1 MKKRILIALS
11 VIAIVMTM
19 FGVTACGGKSEAFL
33 TPATSASVKIDE
45 ENKTMTVEAGV
56 TSSIPQAAVTDK
68 DGNILSDYVVTRL
81 VTKPDGTKSPAT
93 VTLSHGDELT
103 VKYTAVKGEEKL
115 EKTYSLKCYD
125 TILPTLTFLNLS
137 RTYAEGTTITIGFT
151 DVSADLD
158 RENSTVTLRNV
169 TANTTENISLDAGCE
184 FIATAGEYT
193 LTAALKD
200 LSGNENTIEKS
211 FKVVAPFTDE
221 NVDDHCIWDFNEEG
235 YLANVAFAA
244 DGDTADAAIVD
255 DTDGENPIK
264 ALKISAKAG
273 KTYNITFTKGATLRI
288 YEQEAISF
296 RVKSDKI
303 VDIFEVYNADD
314 GTMYDLSWK
323 TGGYDGYITA
333 YAPIS
338 TLFNE
343 GYELSALKVKLS
355 TEVDTDIYIDYIGYT
370 DPAPIFTDDDLPE
383 NMLAAFDEAGY
394 LERISA
400 ASGKDHTTFNASWSY
415 EAAADCPAGSTD
427 GAIKFVSSTDPATT
441 SDKQARDGFTY
452 RFNKRLKA
460 SDFKNLAFRVY
471 CEGEFSTLSLSFSD
485 RKKGD
490 TVYRWVGGALGVKNE
505 WITVRVP
512 SDKLAETLKG
522 CENIVSVCVRFHRPA
537 TSPTGAVLY
546 LDGISNIEAGYADY
560 NYDFGSLNDP
570 DFYAAEAIDGGTVI
584 GMVADGAAKDGYALK
599 AVTAFGTKS
608 GVKINFNDL
617 DVSEYSEVR
626 VRLRSANPS
635 NPSQAAVGIY
645 LNGSASTSKYG
656 AFGTYTTIDIKQYL
670 GSDKLSSIEFA
681 RRTVKGIEIY
691 IDSITFV
698 RPTDY
703 SQVNYDFS
711 SEDDYD
717 LVTANEYNG
726 GEVEGIVA
734 DAAATDGYALKATT
748 VPGGA
753 NGVSI
758 RFDHIDLSLYERV
771 IVRLRTEGGA
781 ISIGANGKGYI
792 GGFGEYATYDKGSV
806 NIMNYAAKLTE
817 LGITH
822 LDSIEIYR
830 NVANI
835 AIYIDSITFV
845 EPTDYSRVNYDF
857 SSADDYDLRAVSGYN
872 GASVA
877 GIVADSA
884 AKDGY
889 ALKGSTANT
898 DNSGIKILFN
908 NIKVDDY
915 AAIYLRLRATNSVSI
930 TVNGVGSKFDA
941 YNTYKDYDISAVAKS
956 NSIEYL
962 TSIEIFRT
970 KLPLD
975 IYVDC
980 VIFEEKPDFAKIN
993 YDFSSVDDYDMK
1005 IVSSYNGGTVSGIV
1019 ADETATGNFAL
1030 KATTVSGGANGVRI
1044 AFDDLTVADYIGIYV
1059 TLRTETAN
1067 TGDQAKQVSLYIN
1080 DEFGTNVYYN
1090 YINGYKR
1097 VNILSLMQVKGIT
1110 ATTLS
1115 AFTVA
1120 RNVSNIDVYIDK
1132 IEFVKKTDA
1141 SKYDYKFDS
1150 ANDSDL
1156 EIVSSFEGRADYA
1169 LVEDSTAT
1177 GGYAISGQ
1185 VKDNKGFQISFNN
1198 LNVSDYAKITLRYR
1212 STDGVQFYANGG
1224 TAIEYAGKSTA
1235 YAELDLLYALK
1246 KSSITTLSSIET
1258 GRAGATPTV
1267 WIDSITFVKWSE
1279 FEANADFDYDFSSA
1293 DDIDM
1298 TVVSSY
1304 KSGPVLGIVEDE
1316 KITDKT
1322 DNFALKAKTVLN
1334 GGVKIA
1340 FHDLKIDDYSS
1351 IKVRI
1356 RTYRSTNPQVTI
1368 SMNGGKSLKWS
1379 GYADY
1384 ADVDIIELFNTKKA
1398 TDATTYNDTALW
1410 SIEIWR
1416 DSVAD
1421 IEIYVDSITF
1431 VKKTA

>member
-19 FGVTACGGKSEAFL
+19 FGVTACGDKSEAFL
-33 TPATSASVKIDE
+33 TPAASASVKIDE
-45 ENKTMTVEAGV
+45 ESKTMTVEAGV

-81 VTKPDGTKSPAT
+81 VTKPDGNKSPAT
-93 VTLSHGDELT
+93 VTLNHGDELT
-103 VKYTAVKGEEKL
+103 VKYTAVKGKETL

-169 TANTTENISLDAGCE
+169 TADTTENISLDAGYE

-235 YLANVAFAA
+235 YLANAAFAA
-244 DGDTADAAIVD
+244 DGDTADTAIVD

-273 KTYNITFTKGATLRI
+273 KTYNVTFTKGATLRI

-296 RVKSDKI
+296 RVKSDKVI
-303 VDIFEVYNADD
+303 DIFEVYNADD

-635 NPSQAAVGIY
+635 NASQAAVGIY
-645 LNGSASTSKYG
+645 LNGSASASKYG

-670 GSDKLSSIEFA
+670 GSSKLSSIEFA

-717 LVTANEYNG
+717 LVTASEYNG

-771 IVRLRTEGGA
+771 IVRLRTEGNA

-792 GGFGEYATYDKGSV
+792 GGCGNYATYDKGSI
-806 NIMNYAAKLTE
+806 NILDYAAELTE

-830 NVANI
+830 NVPNI
-835 AIYIDSITFV
+835 
-845 EPTDYSRVNYDF
+845 
-857 SSADDYDLRAVSGYN
+857 
-872 GASVA
+872 
-877 GIVADSA
+877 
-884 AKDGY
+884 
-889 ALKGSTANT
+889 
-898 DNSGIKILFN
+898 
-908 NIKVDDY
+908 
-915 AAIYLRLRATNSVSI
+915 
-930 TVNGVGSKFDA
+930 
-941 YNTYKDYDISAVAKS
+941 
-956 NSIEYL
+956 
-962 TSIEIFRT
+962 
-970 KLPLD
+970 D

-980 VIFEEKPDFAKIN
+980 VIFEEKPDFSKIN
-993 YDFSSVDDYDMK
+993 YDFSSADDYDMK
-1005 IVSSYNGGTVSGIV
+1005 IVSSYNGGTLGGIV
-1019 ADETATGNFAL
+1019 ADANASGGFAL

-1067 TGDQAKQVSLYIN
+1067 TGDQAKQVSLHIN
-1080 DEFGTNVYYN
+1080 DKYETGMYYN
-1090 YINGYKR
+1090 YFAGYKR
-1097 VNILSLMQVKGIT
+1097 VNILSLMKAKGIT
-1110 ATTLS
+1110 DTTLS
-1115 AFTVA
+1115 AFTVV
-1120 RNVSNIDVYIDK
+1120 RNVPNIDVYIDK
-1132 IEFVKKTDA
+1132 IKFVKKTDA
-1141 SKYDYKFDS
+1141 SRYDYKFDS

-1156 EIVSSFEGRADYA
+1156 EIVSSFEGRADYS

-1177 GGYAISGQ
+1177 GGYALSGQ
-1185 VKDNKGFQISFNN
+1185 VKDNKGLQISFND

-1224 TAIEYAGKSTA
+1224 IPIRYVAKVDA
-1235 YAELDLLYALK
+1235 YAEIDLLAALK
-1246 KSSITTLSSIET
+1246 EGSFTTLSSIET
-1258 GRAGATPTV
+1258 GRDRATPTV

-1279 FEANADFDYDFSSA
+1279 IEANAGFNYDFSSA

-1298 TVVSSY
+1298 TVATSY
-1304 KSGPVLGIVEDE
+1304 KNGPILGIVSD
-1316 KITDKT
+1316 TAASDGYA
-1322 DNFALKAKTVLN
+1322 FKAKTVRN

-1340 FHDLKIDDYSS
+1340 FNDLKIDDYSS
-1351 IKVRI
+1351 IKLRI
-1356 RTYRSTNPQVTI
+1356 RTYRDSNPQVTI

-1379 GYADY
+1379 GFAEYT
-1384 ADVDIIELFNTKKA
+1384 DVDIIELFNTKKA
-1398 TDATTYNDTALW
+1398 ADPDTYNDTVLS

-1416 DSVAD
+1416 DTVPD
-1421 IEIYVDSITF
+1421 IEIYVDSVTL

>member
-244 DGDTADAAIVD
+244 DGDTADATIVD

-273 KTYNITFTKGATLRI
+273 KTYNVTFTKGATLRI

-505 WITVRVP
+505 WITVRIP

-599 AVTAFGTKS
+599 AVTAYGTKS

-635 NPSQAAVGIY
+635 NASQAAVGIY

-670 GSDKLSSIEFA
+670 GSSKLSSIEFA

-734 DAAATDGYALKATT
+734 DTAATDGYALKATT

-771 IVRLRTEGGA
+771 IVRLRTEGNA
-781 ISIGANGKGYI
+781 ISIGANGNGYI
-792 GGFGEYATYDKGSV
+792 GGYGNYATYTDI
-806 NIMNYAAKLTE
+806 NILDYAAELTK

-857 SSADDYDLRAVSGYN
+857 SGEDDYDLRAVSGYN

-884 AKDGY
+884 AKDGF

-898 DNSGIKILFN
+898 DNSGIKILFD

-915 AAIYLRLRATNSVSI
+915 AAIYLRLRTTNSVSI
-930 TVNGVGSKFDA
+930 TVNGVGSTFGA
-941 YNTYKDYDISAVAKS
+941 YSTYTNYDISAVAKS

-993 YDFSSVDDYDMK
+993 YDFSSADDYDMK

-1019 ADETATGNFAL
+1019 ADETATDGFAL

-1080 DEFGTNVYYN
+1080 DEFGTNIYYN
-1090 YINGYKR
+1090 YFAGYKR
-1097 VNILSLMQVKGIT
+1097 VNILSLMKAKGIT
-1110 ATTLS
+1110 DTTLS

-1141 SKYDYKFDS
+1141 SRYDYKFDS

-1185 VKDNKGFQISFNN
+1185 VKDNKGLQISFND

-1224 TAIEYAGKSTA
+1224 TAIKYVAKADA
-1235 YAELDLLYALK
+1235 YAEIDLLAALK
-1246 KSSITTLSSIET
+1246 EGSFTTLSSIET
-1258 GRAGATPTV
+1258 GRDRATPTV

-1279 FEANADFDYDFSSA
+1279 INYDFSSA

-1298 TVVSSY
+1298 TVVS
-1304 KSGPVLGIVEDE
+1304 KQGDGKDIGMVADE
-1316 KITDKT
+1316 KATDG
-1322 DNFALKAKTVLN
+1322 FALKAVTGNN

-1340 FHDLKIDDYSS
+1340 FNNLDISEYETITL
-1351 IKVRI
+1351 RI
-1356 RTYRSTNPQVTI
+1356 RTESTAASPQINVNVNVNDT
-1368 SMNGGKSLKWS
+1368 SNNLEWKK
-1379 GYADY
+1379 YDEY
-1384 ADVDIIELFNTKKA
+1384 TEIELVAAMKNKNINTLSSILLYRNVPN
-1398 TDATTYNDTALW
+1398 TT
-1410 SIEIWR
+1410 
-1416 DSVAD
+1416 
-1421 IEIYVDSITF
+1421 IYVDSVTL

>member
-19 FGVTACGGKSEAFL
+19 FGVTACGDKSEAFL
-33 TPATSASVKIDE
+33 TPAASASVKIDE
-45 ENKTMTVEAGV
+45 ESKTMTVEAGV

-81 VTKPDGTKSPAT
+81 VTKPDGNKSPAT
-93 VTLSHGDELT
+93 VTLNHGDELT
-103 VKYTAVKGEEKL
+103 VKYTAVKGKETL

-169 TANTTENISLDAGCE
+169 TADTTENISLDAGCE

-235 YLANVAFAA
+235 YLANVVFAA
-244 DGDTADAAIVD
+244 DGDTADTAIVD

-273 KTYNITFTKGATLRI
+273 KTYNVTFTKGATLRI

-355 TEVDTDIYIDYIGYT
+355 TEVDTDIYIDYIGYA

-394 LERISA
+394 IERISA
-400 ASGKDHTTFNASWSY
+400 ASSKDHTTFNASWSY

-490 TVYRWVGGALGVKNE
+490 TGYRWVGGALGVKNE

-670 GSDKLSSIEFA
+670 GSSKLSSIEFA

-703 SQVNYDFS
+703 SLVNYDFS

-734 DAAATDGYALKATT
+734 DAAATDGFALKANTT
-748 VPGGA
+748 DGRDGKGK
-753 NGVSI
+753 GVSI

-771 IVRLRTEGGA
+771 IVRLRTEGNA

-792 GGFGEYATYDKGSV
+792 GGYGNYATYDKGSI
-806 NIMNYAAKLTE
+806 NILDYAAELTK

-835 AIYIDSITFV
+835 
-845 EPTDYSRVNYDF
+845 N
-857 SSADDYDLRAVSGYN
+857 
-872 GASVA
+872 
-877 GIVADSA
+877 
-884 AKDGY
+884 
-889 ALKGSTANT
+889 
-898 DNSGIKILFN
+898 
-908 NIKVDDY
+908 
-915 AAIYLRLRATNSVSI
+915 
-930 TVNGVGSKFDA
+930 
-941 YNTYKDYDISAVAKS
+941 
-956 NSIEYL
+956 
-962 TSIEIFRT
+962 
-970 KLPLD
+970 

-980 VIFEEKPDFAKIN
+980 VIFEEKPDFSKIN
-993 YDFSSVDDYDMK
+993 YDFSSADDYDMK

-1019 ADETATGNFAL
+1019 ADENASGGFAL

-1044 AFDDLTVADYIGIYV
+1044 AFNDLTVADYIGIYV

-1067 TGDQAKQVSLYIN
+1067 TGDQEKQVSLYVN
-1080 DEFGTNVYYN
+1080 DEIDPYIYYN
-1090 YINGYKR
+1090 YFAGYKR
-1097 VNILSLMQVKGIT
+1097 VNILSLMKAKGIT
-1110 ATTLS
+1110 DTTLS

-1120 RNVSNIDVYIDK
+1120 RNVPNIDVYIDK

-1141 SKYDYKFDS
+1141 SRYDYKFDS

-1156 EIVSSFEGRADYA
+1156 EIVSSFEGRADYS

-1177 GGYAISGQ
+1177 GGYALSGQ
-1185 VKDNKGFQISFNN
+1185 VKDNKGLQISFND

-1224 TAIEYAGKSTA
+1224 TAIKYVAKVDEYTD
-1235 YAELDLLYALK
+1235 LDLLAALK
-1246 KSSITTLSSIET
+1246 EGSFTTLSSIET
-1258 GRAGATPTV
+1258 GRDRATPTV

-1279 FEANADFDYDFSSA
+1279 INYDFSSA
-1293 DDIDM
+1293 DDKDM
-1298 TVVSSY
+1298 AVVS
-1304 KSGPVLGIVEDE
+1304 KQGDGKDIGMVADE
-1316 KITDKT
+1316 TATDG
-1322 DNFALKAKTVLN
+1322 FALKAVTGNN

-1340 FHDLKIDDYSS
+1340 FNNLDISEYETITL
-1351 IKVRI
+1351 RI
-1356 RTYRSTNPQVTI
+1356 RTESTAASPQINVNVNDT
-1368 SMNGGKSLKWS
+1368 SNNLEWKK
-1379 GYADY
+1379 YDEY
-1384 ADVDIIELFNTKKA
+1384 TEIELVAAMKNKNINTLSSILLYRNVPN
-1398 TDATTYNDTALW
+1398 TT
-1410 SIEIWR
+1410 
-1416 DSVAD
+1416 
-1421 IEIYVDSITF
+1421 IYVDSVTL

>member
-33 TPATSASVKIDE
+33 TPAASASVKIDE
-45 ENKTMTVEAGV
+45 ESKTMTVEAGV

-81 VTKPDGTKSPAT
+81 VTKPDGNKSPAT
-93 VTLSHGDELT
+93 VTLNHGDELT

-169 TANTTENISLDAGCE
+169 TADTTKNISLDAGYE

-244 DGDTADAAIVD
+244 DGDTADATIVD

-273 KTYNITFTKGATLRI
+273 KTYNVTFTKGATLRI

-333 YAPIS
+333 YAPIA

-427 GAIKFVSSTDPATT
+427 GAIKLVSSTDPATT

-471 CEGEFSTLSLSFSD
+471 CEGEFSTLTLSFSD

-490 TVYRWVGGALGVKNE
+490 TVYLWVAGALGVKNE
-505 WITVRVP
+505 WITVRIP
-512 SDKLAETLKG
+512 SDKLAEKLKG

-537 TSPTGAVLY
+537 TSPVGGVLY

-570 DFYAAEAIDGGTVI
+570 DFYAAEAIDSGTVI

-599 AVTAFGTKS
+599 AVTAYGTKS

-635 NPSQAAVGIY
+635 NASQAAVGIY

-670 GSDKLSSIEFA
+670 GSSKLSSIEFA

-717 LVTANEYNG
+717 LVTASEYNG

-734 DAAATDGYALKATT
+734 DTAAKNGFALKANTT
-748 VPGGA
+748 DGRDGTGK
-753 NGVSI
+753 GVSI

-792 GGFGEYATYDKGSV
+792 GGFGEYATYDKGSI
-806 NIMNYAAKLTE
+806 NILNYATKLTE

-857 SSADDYDLRAVSGYN
+857 SGEDDYDLRTVSNYN

-877 GIVADSA
+877 GIVSDSA
-884 AKDGY
+884 ASDGY
-889 ALKGSTANT
+889 ALKGSTANA

-930 TVNGVGSKFDA
+930 TVNGAGSKFDA
-941 YNTYKDYDISAVAKS
+941 YSTYTNYDISAVAKS

-962 TSIEIFRT
+962 TSIEIFRSR
-970 KLPLD
+970 LPLD

-980 VIFEEKPDFAKIN
+980 VIFEEKPDFSKIN
-993 YDFSSVDDYDMK
+993 YDFSSADDYDMK

-1019 ADETATGNFAL
+1019 ADENASGGFAL

-1044 AFDDLTVADYIGIYV
+1044 AFNDLTVADYIGIYV

-1080 DEFGTNVYYN
+1080 DEFGTNIYYN
-1090 YINGYKR
+1090 YFAGYKR
-1097 VNILSLMQVKGIT
+1097 VNILSLMKAKGIT
-1110 ATTLS
+1110 DTTLS

-1132 IEFVKKTDA
+1132 IEFVKKTDV
-1141 SKYDYKFDS
+1141 SRYDYKFDS

-1156 EIVSSFEGRADYA
+1156 EIVSSFEGRADYS

-1185 VKDNKGFQISFNN
+1185 VKDNKGLQISFND

-1224 TAIEYAGKSTA
+1224 TKIKYVGKADA
-1235 YAELDLLYALK
+1235 YTEFDLLAALK
-1246 KSSITTLSSIET
+1246 EGSITTLSSIET
-1258 GRAGATPTV
+1258 GRDRATPTV
-1267 WIDSITFVKWSE
+1267 WIDSITLVKWSE
-1279 FEANADFDYDFSSA
+1279 INYDFSSA

-1298 TVVSSY
+1298 TVVS
-1304 KSGPVLGIVEDE
+1304 KQGDGKDIGMVADE
-1316 KITDKT
+1316 KATDG
-1322 DNFALKAKTVLN
+1322 FALKAVTGNN

-1340 FHDLKIDDYSS
+1340 FNDLDISEYET
-1351 IKVRI
+1351 ITLRI
-1356 RTYRSTNPQVTI
+1356 RTESTAASPQINVNVNDT
-1368 SMNGGKSLKWS
+1368 SNNLEWKK
-1379 GYADY
+1379 YDEY
-1384 ADVDIIELFNTKKA
+1384 TEIELVAAMKNKNINTLSSILLYRNVPN
-1398 TDATTYNDTALW
+1398 TT
-1410 SIEIWR
+1410 
-1416 DSVAD
+1416 
-1421 IEIYVDSITF
+1421 IYVDSVTL

>member
-33 TPATSASVKIDE
+33 TPAASASVKIDE

-56 TSSIPQAAVTDK
+56 ASSIPQAAVTDK

-93 VTLSHGDELT
+93 VTLSHGDELI

-244 DGDTADAAIVD
+244 DGDTADTAIVD

-264 ALKISAKAG
+264 ALKISAKSG

-296 RVKSDKI
+296 RVKSDKVI
-303 VDIFEVYNADD
+303 DIFEVYNADD

-355 TEVDTDIYIDYIGYT
+355 TEVDTDIYIDYIGYI
-370 DPAPIFTDDDLPE
+370 DPAPIFNDDDLPE

-460 SDFKNLAFRVY
+460 SDFKNFAFRVY

-490 TVYRWVGGALGVKNE
+490 TVYLWVAGALGVKNE

-537 TSPTGAVLY
+537 TSPVGAVLY

-635 NPSQAAVGIY
+635 NASQAAVGIY
-645 LNGSASTSKYG
+645 LNGSASTSKHG

-681 RRTVKGIEIY
+681 RKTVKGVEIY

-703 SQVNYDFS
+703 SLVNYDFS
-711 SEDDYD
+711 GEDDYD

-734 DAAATDGYALKATT
+734 DAAATDGYALKANTT
-748 VPGGA
+748 DGRDGTGK
-753 NGVSI
+753 GVSI

-771 IVRLRTEGGA
+771 IVRLRTEGNA

-792 GGFGEYATYDKGSV
+792 GGYGNYATYTDI
-806 NIMNYAAKLTE
+806 NILDYAAELTKL
-817 LGITH
+817 GVTH

-830 NVANI
+830 NVPNI
-835 AIYIDSITFV
+835 
-845 EPTDYSRVNYDF
+845 N
-857 SSADDYDLRAVSGYN
+857 
-872 GASVA
+872 
-877 GIVADSA
+877 
-884 AKDGY
+884 
-889 ALKGSTANT
+889 
-898 DNSGIKILFN
+898 
-908 NIKVDDY
+908 
-915 AAIYLRLRATNSVSI
+915 
-930 TVNGVGSKFDA
+930 
-941 YNTYKDYDISAVAKS
+941 
-956 NSIEYL
+956 
-962 TSIEIFRT
+962 
-970 KLPLD
+970 

-980 VIFEEKPDFAKIN
+980 VIFEEKPDFSKIN
-993 YDFSSVDDYDMK
+993 YDFSSADDYDMK

-1019 ADETATGNFAL
+1019 ADENASGGFAL

-1044 AFDDLTVADYIGIYV
+1044 AFNDLTVADYIGIYV

-1067 TGDQAKQVSLYIN
+1067 TDGQAKQVSLYIN
-1080 DEFGTNVYYN
+1080 DELGTGIYYN
-1090 YINGYKR
+1090 YFAGYKR

-1110 ATTLS
+1110 ATKLS

-1132 IEFVKKTDA
+1132 IGFVKKTDA
-1141 SKYDYKFDS
+1141 SRYDYKFDS

-1156 EIVSSFEGRADYA
+1156 EIVSSFEGRADYS

-1185 VKDNKGFQISFNN
+1185 VKDNKGLQISFND

-1224 TAIEYAGKSTA
+1224 TKRIKYVAKADA
-1235 YAELDLLYALK
+1235 YTDLDLLAALK
-1246 KSSITTLSSIET
+1246 EGSITTLSSIET
-1258 GRAGATPTV
+1258 GRDGATPTV

-1279 FEANADFDYDFSSA
+1279 IEANAGFNYDFSSA

-1304 KSGPVLGIVEDE
+1304 NGGTVSGIVADE

-1340 FHDLKIDDYSS
+1340 FKDLKIDDYSS
-1351 IKVRI
+1351 IKLRI
-1356 RTYRSTNPQVTI
+1356 RTYRDTNPQVTI
-1368 SMNGGKSLKWS
+1368 SINGGKSLKWG
-1379 GYADY
+1379 GYATY
-1384 ADVDIIELFNTKKA
+1384 TDVDIIELFNTKKA
-1398 TDATTYNDTALW
+1398 TDATTYNDTVLW
-1410 SIEIWR
+1410 SVEIWR
-1416 DSVAD
+1416 DKVAD

>member
-33 TPATSASVKIDE
+33 TPAASASVKIDE
-45 ENKTMTVEAGV
+45 ESKTMTVEAGV

-81 VTKPDGTKSPAT
+81 VTKPDGNKSPAT
-93 VTLSHGDELT
+93 VTLNHGDELT

-169 TANTTENISLDAGCE
+169 TADTTKNISLDAGYE

-244 DGDTADAAIVD
+244 DGDTADATIVD

-273 KTYNITFTKGATLRI
+273 KTYNVTFTKGATLRI

-333 YAPIS
+333 YAPIA

-471 CEGEFSTLSLSFSD
+471 CEGEFSTLTLSFSD

-490 TVYRWVGGALGVKNE
+490 TVYLWVAGALGVKNE
-505 WITVRVP
+505 WITVRIP
-512 SDKLAETLKG
+512 SDKLAEKLKG

-537 TSPTGAVLY
+537 TSPVGGVLY

-570 DFYAAEAIDGGTVI
+570 DFYAAEAIDSGTVI

-599 AVTAFGTKS
+599 AVTAYGTKS

-635 NPSQAAVGIY
+635 NASQAAVGIY

-670 GSDKLSSIEFA
+670 GSSKLSSIEFA

-717 LVTANEYNG
+717 LVTASEYNG

-734 DAAATDGYALKATT
+734 DTAAKNGFALKANTT
-748 VPGGA
+748 DGRDGTGK
-753 NGVSI
+753 GVSI

-792 GGFGEYATYDKGSV
+792 GGFGEYATYDKGSI
-806 NIMNYAAKLTE
+806 NILNYATKLTE

-857 SSADDYDLRAVSGYN
+857 SGEDDYDLRTVSNYN

-877 GIVADSA
+877 GIVSDSA
-884 AKDGY
+884 ASDGY
-889 ALKGSTANT
+889 ALKGSTANA

-930 TVNGVGSKFDA
+930 TVNGAGSKFDA
-941 YNTYKDYDISAVAKS
+941 YSTYTNYDISAVAKS

-962 TSIEIFRT
+962 TSIEIFRSR
-970 KLPLD
+970 LPLD

-980 VIFEEKPDFAKIN
+980 VIFEEKPDFSKIN
-993 YDFSSVDDYDMK
+993 YDFSSADDYDMK

-1019 ADETATGNFAL
+1019 ADENASGGFAL

-1044 AFDDLTVADYIGIYV
+1044 AFNDLTVADYIGIYV

-1080 DEFGTNVYYN
+1080 DEFGTNIYYN
-1090 YINGYKR
+1090 YFAGYKR
-1097 VNILSLMQVKGIT
+1097 VNILSLMKAKGIT
-1110 ATTLS
+1110 DTTLS

-1132 IEFVKKTDA
+1132 IEFVKKTDV
-1141 SKYDYKFDS
+1141 SRYDYKFDS

-1156 EIVSSFEGRADYA
+1156 EIVSSFEGRADYS

-1185 VKDNKGFQISFNN
+1185 VKDNKGLQISFND

-1224 TAIEYAGKSTA
+1224 TKIKYVGKADA
-1235 YAELDLLYALK
+1235 YTEFDLLAALK
-1246 KSSITTLSSIET
+1246 EGSITTLSSIET
-1258 GRAGATPTV
+1258 GRDRATPTV
-1267 WIDSITFVKWSE
+1267 WIDSITLVKWSE
-1279 FEANADFDYDFSSA
+1279 INYDFSSA

-1298 TVVSSY
+1298 TVVS
-1304 KSGPVLGIVEDE
+1304 KQGDGKDIGMVADE
-1316 KITDKT
+1316 KATDG
-1322 DNFALKAKTVLN
+1322 FALKAVTGNN

-1340 FHDLKIDDYSS
+1340 FNDLDISEYET
-1351 IKVRI
+1351 ITLRI
-1356 RTYRSTNPQVTI
+1356 RTESTAASPQINVNVNDT
-1368 SMNGGKSLKWS
+1368 SNNLEWKK
-1379 GYADY
+1379 YDEY
-1384 ADVDIIELFNTKKA
+1384 TEIELVAAMKNKNINTLSSILLYRNVPN
-1398 TDATTYNDTALW
+1398 TT
-1410 SIEIWR
+1410 
-1416 DSVAD
+1416 
-1421 IEIYVDSITF
+1421 IYVDSVTL

>member
-81 VTKPDGTKSPAT
+81 VTKPDGNKSPAT
-93 VTLSHGDELT
+93 VTLNHGDELT
-103 VKYTAVKGEEKL
+103 VKYTAVKGKETL

-169 TANTTENISLDAGCE
+169 TADTTENISLDAGCE

-211 FKVVAPFTDE
+211 FKVVAPFIDE

-244 DGDTADAAIVD
+244 DGDTADTTIVD

-273 KTYNITFTKGATLRI
+273 KTYNVTFTKGATLRI

-460 SDFKNLAFRVY
+460 SDFKNFAFRVY

-490 TVYRWVGGALGVKNE
+490 TVYLWVAGALGVKNE

-599 AVTAFGTKS
+599 AVTALGTKS

-635 NPSQAAVGIY
+635 NASQTAVGIY

-656 AFGTYTTIDIKQYL
+656 SFGTYTTIDIKQYL
-670 GSDKLSSIEFA
+670 GSGKLSSIEFA
-681 RRTVKGIEIY
+681 RQTVKGVEIY

-711 SEDDYD
+711 GEDDYD

-734 DAAATDGYALKATT
+734 DTAAKNGFALKANTT
-748 VPGGA
+748 DGRDGTGK
-753 NGVSI
+753 GVSI

-781 ISIGANGKGYI
+781 VNIGANGKGYI
-792 GGFGEYATYDKGSV
+792 GGYGNYATYDKGSV
-806 NIMNYAAKLTE
+806 NILDYATKLTE

-822 LDSIEIYR
+822 LDSIEIFR
-830 NVANI
+830 NVPNI
-835 AIYIDSITFV
+835 
-845 EPTDYSRVNYDF
+845 
-857 SSADDYDLRAVSGYN
+857 
-872 GASVA
+872 
-877 GIVADSA
+877 
-884 AKDGY
+884 
-889 ALKGSTANT
+889 
-898 DNSGIKILFN
+898 
-908 NIKVDDY
+908 
-915 AAIYLRLRATNSVSI
+915 
-930 TVNGVGSKFDA
+930 
-941 YNTYKDYDISAVAKS
+941 
-956 NSIEYL
+956 
-962 TSIEIFRT
+962 
-970 KLPLD
+970 D

-980 VIFEEKPDFAKIN
+980 VIFEEKPDFSKIN
-993 YDFSSVDDYDMK
+993 YDFSSADDYDMK
-1005 IVSSYNGGTVSGIV
+1005 IVSSYNGGTVGGIV
-1019 ADETATGNFAL
+1019 ADETATDGFAL
-1030 KATTVSGGANGVRI
+1030 KATTADGKDGTGKGIKI
-1044 AFDDLTVADYIGIYV
+1044 AFDGI
-1059 TLRTETAN
+1059 
-1067 TGDQAKQVSLYIN
+1067 S
-1080 DEFGTNVYYN
+1080 
-1090 YINGYKR
+1090 
-1097 VNILSLMQVKGIT
+1097 
-1110 ATTLS
+1110 
-1115 AFTVA
+1115 
-1120 RNVSNIDVYIDK
+1120 
-1132 IEFVKKTDA
+1132 
-1141 SKYDYKFDS
+1141 
-1150 ANDSDL
+1150 
-1156 EIVSSFEGRADYA
+1156 
-1169 LVEDSTAT
+1169 
-1177 GGYAISGQ
+1177 
-1185 VKDNKGFQISFNN
+1185 
-1198 LNVSDYAKITLRYR
+1198 VSDYAKLALNLKTTDYVNIAVNGTYIAYVSY
-1212 STDGVQFYANGG
+1212 STYTEVDVIAKLNEKG
-1224 TAIEYAGKSTA
+1224 
-1235 YAELDLLYALK
+1235 
-1246 KSSITTLSSIET
+1246 ITTLNSIEIY
-1258 GRAGATPTV
+1258 RNVANIEIYV
-1267 WIDSITFVKWSE
+1267 DSITFVKWSE
-1279 FEANADFDYDFSSA
+1279 INYDFSSA

-1298 TVVSSY
+1298 TVVS
-1304 KSGPVLGIVEDE
+1304 KQGDGKDIGMVADE
-1316 KITDKT
+1316 KATDG
-1322 DNFALKAKTVLN
+1322 FALKAVTGTN

-1340 FHDLKIDDYSS
+1340 FNNLDISEYETITL
-1351 IKVRI
+1351 RI
-1356 RTYRSTNPQVTI
+1356 RTESTAASPQINVNVNDT
-1368 SMNGGKSLKWS
+1368 SNNLEWKK
-1379 GYADY
+1379 YDEY
-1384 ADVDIIELFNTKKA
+1384 TEIELVAAMKNKNINTLSSILLYRNVPN
-1398 TDATTYNDTALW
+1398 TT
-1410 SIEIWR
+1410 
-1416 DSVAD
+1416 
-1421 IEIYVDSITF
+1421 IYVDSVTF

>member
-68 DGNILSDYVVTRL
+68 DGNILTDYVVTRL

-273 KTYNITFTKGATLRI
+273 KTYNITFTKGAALRI

-333 YAPIS
+333 YAPIA

-400 ASGKDHTTFNASWSY
+400 ASGNDHTTFNASWSY

-599 AVTAFGTKS
+599 AVTAYGTKS

-635 NPSQAAVGIY
+635 NASQAAVGIY

-670 GSDKLSSIEFA
+670 GSSKLSSIEFA

-734 DAAATDGYALKATT
+734 DTAATDGYALKATT

-771 IVRLRTEGGA
+771 IVRLRTEGNA

-792 GGFGEYATYDKGSV
+792 GGYGNYATYTDI
-806 NIMNYAAKLTE
+806 NILDYAAELTK

-830 NVANI
+830 NVPNI
-835 AIYIDSITFV
+835 TIYIDSITFV

-857 SSADDYDLRAVSGYN
+857 SSADDYD
-872 GASVA
+872 
-877 GIVADSA
+877 
-884 AKDGY
+884 
-889 ALKGSTANT
+889 
-898 DNSGIKILFN
+898 
-908 NIKVDDY
+908 
-915 AAIYLRLRATNSVSI
+915 
-930 TVNGVGSKFDA
+930 
-941 YNTYKDYDISAVAKS
+941 
-956 NSIEYL
+956 
-962 TSIEIFRT
+962 
-970 KLPLD
+970 
-975 IYVDC
+975 
-980 VIFEEKPDFAKIN
+980 
-993 YDFSSVDDYDMK
+993 MK
-1005 IVSSYNGGTVSGIV
+1005 IVSSYNGGTIGGIV
-1019 ADETATGNFAL
+1019 ADENASGGFAL

-1044 AFDDLTVADYIGIYV
+1044 AFNDLTVADYIGIYV

-1080 DEFGTNVYYN
+1080 DEFGTNIYYN
-1090 YINGYKR
+1090 YFAGYKR
-1097 VNILSLMQVKGIT
+1097 VNILSLMKAKGIT
-1110 ATTLS
+1110 DTTLS

-1120 RNVSNIDVYIDK
+1120 RNVPNIDVYIDK

-1141 SKYDYKFDS
+1141 SRYDYKFDS

-1156 EIVSSFEGRADYA
+1156 EIVSSFEGRADYS

-1185 VKDNKGFQISFNN
+1185 VKDNKGLQISFND

-1212 STDGVQFYANGG
+1212 SNDGVQFYANGG
-1224 TAIEYAGKSTA
+1224 TKINYVAKVDKYTD
-1235 YAELDLLYALK
+1235 LDLLAALK
-1246 KSSITTLSSIET
+1246 EGSFTTLSSIET
-1258 GRAGATPTV
+1258 GRDRATPTV

-1279 FEANADFDYDFSSA
+1279 INYDFSSA

-1298 TVVSSY
+1298 TVVS
-1304 KSGPVLGIVEDE
+1304 KQGDGKDIGMVADE
-1316 KITDKT
+1316 KATDG
-1322 DNFALKAKTVLN
+1322 FALKAVTGNN

-1340 FHDLKIDDYSS
+1340 FNNLDISEYETITL
-1351 IKVRI
+1351 RI
-1356 RTYRSTNPQVTI
+1356 RTESTAASPQINVNVNDT
-1368 SMNGGKSLKWS
+1368 SNNLEWKK
-1379 GYADY
+1379 YDEY
-1384 ADVDIIELFNTKKA
+1384 TEIELVAAMKNKNINTLSSILLYRNVPN
-1398 TDATTYNDTALW
+1398 TT
-1410 SIEIWR
+1410 
-1416 DSVAD
+1416 
-1421 IEIYVDSITF
+1421 IYVDSVTL

>member
-33 TPATSASVKIDE
+33 TPAASASVKIDE

-244 DGDTADAAIVD
+244 DGDTADATIVD

-296 RVKSDKI
+296 RVKSDKVI
-303 VDIFEVYNADD
+303 DIFEVYNADD
-314 GTMYDLSWK
+314 GTMFDLSWK

-460 SDFKNLAFRVY
+460 SDFKNFAFRVY
-471 CEGEFSTLSLSFSD
+471 CEGEFSTLTLSFSD

-490 TVYRWVGGALGVKNE
+490 TVYLWVGGALGVKNE

-635 NPSQAAVGIY
+635 NASQAAVGIY

-670 GSDKLSSIEFA
+670 GSSKLSSIEFA
-681 RRTVKGIEIY
+681 RRTVKGVEIY

-717 LVTANEYNG
+717 LVTASEYNG

-734 DAAATDGYALKATT
+734 DTAATDGFALKANTT
-748 VPGGA
+748 DGRDGTGK
-753 NGVSI
+753 GVSI

-781 ISIGANGKGYI
+781 VNIGANGKGYI
-792 GGFGEYATYDKGSV
+792 GGYGEYASYDKGSI
-806 NIMNYAAKLTE
+806 NILDYAAELTK

-830 NVANI
+830 NVPNI
-835 AIYIDSITFV
+835 TIYIDSITFV
-845 EPTDYSRVNYDF
+845 EPTDYSLVNYDF
-857 SSADDYDLRAVSGYN
+857 SSADDYDMKIVSSYNGGTVSG
-872 GASVA
+872 
-877 GIVADSA
+877 IVSDSA
-884 AKDGY
+884 AKDGF

-915 AAIYLRLRATNSVSI
+915 AAIYLRLRTTNSVSI
-930 TVNGVGSKFDA
+930 TVNGAGSKFGA
-941 YNTYKDYDISAVAKS
+941 YSTYTNYDISAVAKS

-993 YDFSSVDDYDMK
+993 YDFSSTDDYDMK

-1019 ADETATGNFAL
+1019 ADENATGNFAL
-1030 KATTVSGGANGVRI
+1030 KATTADGKGTGKGVKI
-1044 AFDDLTVADYIGIYV
+1044 AFDGI
-1059 TLRTETAN
+1059 
-1067 TGDQAKQVSLYIN
+1067 S
-1080 DEFGTNVYYN
+1080 
-1090 YINGYKR
+1090 
-1097 VNILSLMQVKGIT
+1097 
-1110 ATTLS
+1110 
-1115 AFTVA
+1115 
-1120 RNVSNIDVYIDK
+1120 
-1132 IEFVKKTDA
+1132 
-1141 SKYDYKFDS
+1141 
-1150 ANDSDL
+1150 
-1156 EIVSSFEGRADYA
+1156 
-1169 LVEDSTAT
+1169 
-1177 GGYAISGQ
+1177 
-1185 VKDNKGFQISFNN
+1185 
-1198 LNVSDYAKITLRYR
+1198 VSDYAKLALNLKTTNYVNIAVNGTYIAYVNY
-1212 STDGVQFYANGG
+1212 STYTGVDVLAKLNEKG
-1224 TAIEYAGKSTA
+1224 
-1235 YAELDLLYALK
+1235 
-1246 KSSITTLSSIET
+1246 ITTLNSIEIY
-1258 GRAGATPTV
+1258 RNVADIEIYV
-1267 WIDSITFVKWSE
+1267 DSVTLVKWSE
-1279 FEANADFDYDFSSA
+1279 INYDFSSV
-1293 DDIDM
+1293 DDKDM
-1298 TVVSSY
+1298 AVVS
-1304 KSGPVLGIVEDE
+1304 KQGDGKDIGMVADE
-1316 KITDKT
+1316 TATDG
-1322 DNFALKAKTVLN
+1322 FALKAVTGNN
-1334 GGVKIA
+1334 GGVKIM
-1340 FHDLKIDDYSS
+1340 FNNLDISKYES
-1351 IKVRI
+1351 ITLRL
-1356 RTYRSTNPQVTI
+1356 RTEGGAVNI
-1368 SMNGGKSLKWS
+1368 GANGKGYIGGYGEYATYDKGSVNILNYAAKLTELGITSL
-1379 GYADY
+1379 
-1384 ADVDIIELFNTKKA
+1384 N
-1398 TDATTYNDTALW
+1398 
-1410 SIEIWR
+1410 SIEIYR
-1416 DSVAD
+1416 NVPN
-1421 IEIYVDSITF
+1421 ITIYVDSITF

>member
-33 TPATSASVKIDE
+33 TPAASASVKIDE

-200 LSGNENTIEKS
+200 ISGNENTIEKS

-244 DGDTADAAIVD
+244 DGDTADATIVD

-273 KTYNITFTKGATLRI
+273 KTYNVTFTKGATLRI

-296 RVKSDKI
+296 RVKADKVI
-303 VDIFEVYNADD
+303 DIFEVYNADD
-314 GTMYDLSWK
+314 GTMFDLSWK

-471 CEGEFSTLSLSFSD
+471 CEGEFSTLTLSFSD

-490 TVYRWVGGALGVKNE
+490 TVYLWVAGALGVKNE
-505 WITVRVP
+505 WITVRIP
-512 SDKLAETLKG
+512 ADKLAEKLKG

-570 DFYAAEAIDGGTVI
+570 DFYAAEAIDSGTVI

-599 AVTAFGTKS
+599 AVTAYGTKS
-608 GVKINFNDL
+608 GVKINFNNL

-635 NPSQAAVGIY
+635 NASQTAVGIY

-703 SQVNYDFS
+703 SLVNYDFS

-771 IVRLRTEGGA
+771 IVRLRTEGNA

-792 GGFGEYATYDKGSV
+792 GGHGNYATYDKGSI
-806 NIMNYAAKLTE
+806 NILDYAAELTK

-830 NVANI
+830 NVPNI
-835 AIYIDSITFV
+835 
-845 EPTDYSRVNYDF
+845 N
-857 SSADDYDLRAVSGYN
+857 
-872 GASVA
+872 
-877 GIVADSA
+877 
-884 AKDGY
+884 
-889 ALKGSTANT
+889 
-898 DNSGIKILFN
+898 
-908 NIKVDDY
+908 
-915 AAIYLRLRATNSVSI
+915 
-930 TVNGVGSKFDA
+930 
-941 YNTYKDYDISAVAKS
+941 
-956 NSIEYL
+956 
-962 TSIEIFRT
+962 
-970 KLPLD
+970 

-980 VIFEEKPDFAKIN
+980 VIFEEKPDFSKIN
-993 YDFSSVDDYDMK
+993 YDFSSADDYDMK

-1019 ADETATGNFAL
+1019 ADENASGGFAL

-1044 AFDDLTVADYIGIYV
+1044 AFNDLTVADYIGIYV

-1080 DEFGTNVYYN
+1080 DEFGTNIYYN
-1090 YINGYKR
+1090 YFAGYKR
-1097 VNILSLMQVKGIT
+1097 VNILSLMKAKGIT
-1110 ATTLS
+1110 DTTLS

-1141 SKYDYKFDS
+1141 SRYDYKFDS

-1156 EIVSSFEGRADYA
+1156 EIVSSFEGRADYS
-1169 LVEDSTAT
+1169 LVEDITAT
-1177 GGYAISGQ
+1177 GGYALSGQ
-1185 VKDNKGFQISFNN
+1185 VKDNKGLQISFND

-1224 TAIEYAGKSTA
+1224 TAIKYVGKADA
-1235 YAELDLLYALK
+1235 YTEFDLLAALK
-1246 KSSITTLSSIET
+1246 ERSITTLSSIET
-1258 GRAGATPTV
+1258 GRDGATPTV

-1279 FEANADFDYDFSSA
+1279 IEANAGFNYDFSSA

-1298 TVVSSY
+1298 MVATSY
-1304 KSGPVLGIVEDE
+1304 KNGPILGIVSDAAAS
-1316 KITDKT
+1316 DGY
-1322 DNFALKAKTVLN
+1322 ALKAKTVRN
-1334 GGVKIA
+1334 GGVNIA
-1340 FHDLKIDDYSS
+1340 FNDLKIDDYSS
-1351 IKVRI
+1351 IKLRI
-1356 RTYRSTNPQVTI
+1356 RTYRDSNPQVTI
-1368 SMNGGKSLKWS
+1368 SMNGGKALKWS
-1379 GYADY
+1379 GYATY

-1398 TDATTYNDTALW
+1398 ADPDTYNDTVLS

-1416 DSVAD
+1416 DTVPD
-1421 IEIYVDSITF
+1421 IEIYVDSVTF

>member
-33 TPATSASVKIDE
+33 TPAASASVKIDE
-45 ENKTMTVEAGV
+45 ESKTMTVEAGV

-81 VTKPDGTKSPAT
+81 VTKPDGNKSPAT
-93 VTLSHGDELT
+93 VTLNHGDELT
-103 VKYTAVKGEEKL
+103 VKYTAVKGKETL

-169 TANTTENISLDAGCE
+169 TANTTENISLDAGYE

-200 LSGNENTIEKS
+200 ISGNENTIEKS
-211 FKVVAPFTDE
+211 FKVVAPFIDE

-244 DGDTADAAIVD
+244 DGDTADTAIVD

-273 KTYNITFTKGATLRI
+273 KTYNVTFTKGATLRI

-370 DPAPIFTDDDLPE
+370 DPAPIFTDDDLPG

-460 SDFKNLAFRVY
+460 SDFKNFAFRVY

-490 TVYRWVGGALGVKNE
+490 TVYLWVAGALGVKNE

-599 AVTAFGTKS
+599 AVTALGTKS

-635 NPSQAAVGIY
+635 NASQTAVGIY

-656 AFGTYTTIDIKQYL
+656 SFGTYTTIDIKQYL
-670 GSDKLSSIEFA
+670 GSGKLSSIEFA
-681 RRTVKGIEIY
+681 RQTVKGVEIY

-711 SEDDYD
+711 GEDDYD

-734 DAAATDGYALKATT
+734 DTAAKNGFALKANTT
-748 VPGGA
+748 DGRDSTGK
-753 NGVSI
+753 GVSI

-781 ISIGANGKGYI
+781 VNIGANGKGYI
-792 GGFGEYATYDKGSV
+792 GGYGNYATYDKGSV
-806 NIMNYAAKLTE
+806 NILDYATKLTE

-822 LDSIEIYR
+822 LDSIEIFR
-830 NVANI
+830 NVPNI
-835 AIYIDSITFV
+835 
-845 EPTDYSRVNYDF
+845 
-857 SSADDYDLRAVSGYN
+857 
-872 GASVA
+872 
-877 GIVADSA
+877 
-884 AKDGY
+884 
-889 ALKGSTANT
+889 
-898 DNSGIKILFN
+898 
-908 NIKVDDY
+908 
-915 AAIYLRLRATNSVSI
+915 
-930 TVNGVGSKFDA
+930 
-941 YNTYKDYDISAVAKS
+941 
-956 NSIEYL
+956 
-962 TSIEIFRT
+962 
-970 KLPLD
+970 D

-980 VIFEEKPDFAKIN
+980 VIFEEKPDFSKIN
-993 YDFSSVDDYDMK
+993 YDFSSADDYDMK
-1005 IVSSYNGGTVSGIV
+1005 IVSSYNGGTVGGIV
-1019 ADETATGNFAL
+1019 ADETATDGFAL
-1030 KATTVSGGANGVRI
+1030 KATTADGKDGTGKGIKI
-1044 AFDDLTVADYIGIYV
+1044 AFDGI
-1059 TLRTETAN
+1059 
-1067 TGDQAKQVSLYIN
+1067 S
-1080 DEFGTNVYYN
+1080 
-1090 YINGYKR
+1090 
-1097 VNILSLMQVKGIT
+1097 
-1110 ATTLS
+1110 
-1115 AFTVA
+1115 
-1120 RNVSNIDVYIDK
+1120 
-1132 IEFVKKTDA
+1132 
-1141 SKYDYKFDS
+1141 
-1150 ANDSDL
+1150 
-1156 EIVSSFEGRADYA
+1156 
-1169 LVEDSTAT
+1169 
-1177 GGYAISGQ
+1177 
-1185 VKDNKGFQISFNN
+1185 
-1198 LNVSDYAKITLRYR
+1198 VSDYAKLALNLKTTDYVNIAVNGTYIAYVSY
-1212 STDGVQFYANGG
+1212 STYTEVDVIAKLNEKG
-1224 TAIEYAGKSTA
+1224 
-1235 YAELDLLYALK
+1235 
-1246 KSSITTLSSIET
+1246 ITTLNSIEIY
-1258 GRAGATPTV
+1258 RNVANIEIYV
-1267 WIDSITFVKWSE
+1267 DSITFVKWSE
-1279 FEANADFDYDFSSA
+1279 INYDFSSA

-1298 TVVSSY
+1298 TVVS
-1304 KSGPVLGIVEDE
+1304 KQGDGKDIGMVADE
-1316 KITDKT
+1316 KATDG
-1322 DNFALKAKTVLN
+1322 FALKAVTGKN

-1340 FHDLKIDDYSS
+1340 FNNLDISEYETITL
-1351 IKVRI
+1351 RI
-1356 RTYRSTNPQVTI
+1356 RTESTAASPQINVNVNDT
-1368 SMNGGKSLKWS
+1368 SNNLEWKK
-1379 GYADY
+1379 YDEY
-1384 ADVDIIELFNTKKA
+1384 TEIELVAAMKNKNINTLSSILLYRNVQN
-1398 TDATTYNDTALW
+1398 TT
-1410 SIEIWR
+1410 
-1416 DSVAD
+1416 
-1421 IEIYVDSITF
+1421 IYVDSVTF

>member
-33 TPATSASVKIDE
+33 TPAASASVKIDE

-56 TSSIPQAAVTDK
+56 ASSIPQAAVTDK

-93 VTLSHGDELT
+93 VTLSHGDELI

-244 DGDTADAAIVD
+244 DGDTADATIVD

-296 RVKSDKI
+296 RVKSDKVI
-303 VDIFEVYNADD
+303 DIFEVYNADD
-314 GTMYDLSWK
+314 GTMFDLSWK

-441 SDKQARDGFTY
+441 SDKQPRDGFTY

-460 SDFKNLAFRVY
+460 SDFKNFAFRVY

-490 TVYRWVGGALGVKNE
+490 TVYLWVAGALGVKNE

-599 AVTAFGTKS
+599 AVTALGTKS

-635 NPSQAAVGIY
+635 NASQTAVGIY

-656 AFGTYTTIDIKQYL
+656 SFGTYTTIDIKQYL
-670 GSDKLSSIEFA
+670 GSGKLSSIEFA
-681 RRTVKGIEIY
+681 RQTVKGVEIY

-711 SEDDYD
+711 GEDDYD

-734 DAAATDGYALKATT
+734 DTAAKNGFALKANTT
-748 VPGGA
+748 DGRDGTGK
-753 NGVSI
+753 GVSI

-781 ISIGANGKGYI
+781 VNIGANGKGYI
-792 GGFGEYATYDKGSV
+792 GGYGNYATYDKGSV
-806 NIMNYAAKLTE
+806 NILDYATKLTE

-822 LDSIEIYR
+822 LDSIEIFR
-830 NVANI
+830 NVPNI
-835 AIYIDSITFV
+835 TIYIDSITFV
-845 EPTDYSRVNYDF
+845 EPTDYSLVDYDF
-857 SSADDYDLRAVSGYN
+857 SGEDDYDLRAVSNYN

-877 GIVADSA
+877 GIVSDSA
-884 AKDGY
+884 ASDGF

-930 TVNGVGSKFDA
+930 TVNGVGSTFGA
-941 YNTYKDYDISAVAKS
+941 YDTYTNYDISAVAKS

-962 TSIEIFRT
+962 TSIEIFRS

-980 VIFEEKPDFAKIN
+980 VIFEEKPDFSKIN
-993 YDFSSVDDYDMK
+993 YDFSSADDYDMK

-1019 ADETATGNFAL
+1019 ADANASGGFAL

-1044 AFDDLTVADYIGIYV
+1044 AFNDLTVADYIGIYV

-1080 DEFGTNVYYN
+1080 DEFGTNIYYN
-1090 YINGYKR
+1090 YFAGYKR
-1097 VNILSLMQVKGIT
+1097 VNILSLMKAKGIT
-1110 ATTLS
+1110 DTTLS

-1141 SKYDYKFDS
+1141 SRYDYKFDS

-1156 EIVSSFEGRADYA
+1156 EIVSSFEGRADYS

-1177 GGYAISGQ
+1177 GGYALSGQ
-1185 VKDNKGFQISFNN
+1185 VKDNKGLQISFND

-1212 STDGVQFYANGG
+1212 STDSVQFYANGVE
-1224 TAIEYAGKSTA
+1224 AKYVAKADA
-1235 YAELDLLYALK
+1235 YTDLDLLAALK
-1246 KSSITTLSSIET
+1246 NGSITTLSSIET
-1258 GRAGATPTV
+1258 GRDRATPTV

-1279 FEANADFDYDFSSA
+1279 INYDFSSA

-1304 KSGPVLGIVEDE
+1304 NGGTVSGIVADE

-1340 FHDLKIDDYSS
+1340 FKDLKIDDYSS
-1351 IKVRI
+1351 IKLRI
-1356 RTYRSTNPQVTI
+1356 RTYRDTNPQVTI
-1368 SMNGGKSLKWS
+1368 SMNGGKSLKWN
-1379 GYADY
+1379 GYATY
-1384 ADVDIIELFNTKKA
+1384 TDVDIIELFNTKKA
-1398 TDATTYNDTALW
+1398 DDPDTYNDTVLS

-1416 DSVAD
+1416 DTVPD

>member
-33 TPATSASVKIDE
+33 TPAASASVKIDE
-45 ENKTMTVEAGV
+45 ESKTMTVEAGV

-81 VTKPDGTKSPAT
+81 VTKPDGNKSPAT
-93 VTLSHGDELT
+93 VTLNHGDELT
-103 VKYTAVKGEEKL
+103 VKYTAVKGKETL

-169 TANTTENISLDAGCE
+169 TANTTENISLDAGYE

-200 LSGNENTIEKS
+200 ISGNENTIEKS
-211 FKVVAPFTDE
+211 FKVVAPFIDE

-244 DGDTADAAIVD
+244 DGDTADTAIVD

-273 KTYNITFTKGATLRI
+273 KTYNVTFTKGATLRI

-370 DPAPIFTDDDLPE
+370 DPAPIFTDDDLPG

-460 SDFKNLAFRVY
+460 SDFKNFAFRVY

-490 TVYRWVGGALGVKNE
+490 TVYLWVAGALGVKNE

-599 AVTAFGTKS
+599 AVTALGTKS

-635 NPSQAAVGIY
+635 NASQTAVGIY

-656 AFGTYTTIDIKQYL
+656 SFGTYTTIDIKQYL
-670 GSDKLSSIEFA
+670 GSGKLSSIEFA
-681 RRTVKGIEIY
+681 RQTVKGVEIY

-711 SEDDYD
+711 GEDDYD

-734 DAAATDGYALKATT
+734 DTAAKNGFALKANTT
-748 VPGGA
+748 DGRDSTGK
-753 NGVSI
+753 GVSI

-781 ISIGANGKGYI
+781 VNIGANGKGYI
-792 GGFGEYATYDKGSV
+792 GGYGNYATYDKGSV
-806 NIMNYAAKLTE
+806 NILDYATKLTE

-822 LDSIEIYR
+822 LDSIEIFR
-830 NVANI
+830 NVPNI
-835 AIYIDSITFV
+835 
-845 EPTDYSRVNYDF
+845 
-857 SSADDYDLRAVSGYN
+857 
-872 GASVA
+872 
-877 GIVADSA
+877 
-884 AKDGY
+884 
-889 ALKGSTANT
+889 
-898 DNSGIKILFN
+898 
-908 NIKVDDY
+908 
-915 AAIYLRLRATNSVSI
+915 
-930 TVNGVGSKFDA
+930 
-941 YNTYKDYDISAVAKS
+941 
-956 NSIEYL
+956 
-962 TSIEIFRT
+962 
-970 KLPLD
+970 D

-980 VIFEEKPDFAKIN
+980 VIFEEKPDFSKIN
-993 YDFSSVDDYDMK
+993 YDFSSADDYDMK
-1005 IVSSYNGGTVSGIV
+1005 IVSSYNGGTVGGIV
-1019 ADETATGNFAL
+1019 ADETATDGFAL
-1030 KATTVSGGANGVRI
+1030 KATTADGKDGTGKGIKI
-1044 AFDDLTVADYIGIYV
+1044 AFDGI
-1059 TLRTETAN
+1059 
-1067 TGDQAKQVSLYIN
+1067 S
-1080 DEFGTNVYYN
+1080 
-1090 YINGYKR
+1090 
-1097 VNILSLMQVKGIT
+1097 
-1110 ATTLS
+1110 
-1115 AFTVA
+1115 
-1120 RNVSNIDVYIDK
+1120 
-1132 IEFVKKTDA
+1132 
-1141 SKYDYKFDS
+1141 
-1150 ANDSDL
+1150 
-1156 EIVSSFEGRADYA
+1156 
-1169 LVEDSTAT
+1169 
-1177 GGYAISGQ
+1177 
-1185 VKDNKGFQISFNN
+1185 
-1198 LNVSDYAKITLRYR
+1198 VSDYAKLALNLKTTDYVNIAVNGTYIAYVSY
-1212 STDGVQFYANGG
+1212 STYTEVDVIAKLNEKG
-1224 TAIEYAGKSTA
+1224 
-1235 YAELDLLYALK
+1235 
-1246 KSSITTLSSIET
+1246 ITTLNSIEIY
-1258 GRAGATPTV
+1258 RNVANIEIYV
-1267 WIDSITFVKWSE
+1267 DSITFVKWSE
-1279 FEANADFDYDFSSA
+1279 INYDFSSA

-1298 TVVSSY
+1298 TVVS
-1304 KSGPVLGIVEDE
+1304 KQGDGKDIGMVADE
-1316 KITDKT
+1316 KATDG
-1322 DNFALKAKTVLN
+1322 FALKAVTGKN

-1340 FHDLKIDDYSS
+1340 FNNLDISEYETITL
-1351 IKVRI
+1351 RI
-1356 RTYRSTNPQVTI
+1356 RTESTAASPQINV
-1368 SMNGGKSLKWS
+1368 NVN
-1379 GYADY
+1379 
-1384 ADVDIIELFNTKKA
+1384 VDDTSNNLEWKKYDEYTEIELVAAMKNKNINTLSSILLYRNVPN
-1398 TDATTYNDTALW
+1398 TT
-1410 SIEIWR
+1410 
-1416 DSVAD
+1416 
-1421 IEIYVDSITF
+1421 IYVDSVTL

>member
-81 VTKPDGTKSPAT
+81 VTKPDGNKSPAT
-93 VTLSHGDELT
+93 VTLNHGDELT

-169 TANTTENISLDAGCE
+169 TANTTENISLDAGYE

-244 DGDTADAAIVD
+244 DGDTADATIVD

-273 KTYNITFTKGATLRI
+273 KTYNVTFTKGATLRI

-400 ASGKDHTTFNASWSY
+400 ASSKDHTTFNASWSY

-460 SDFKNLAFRVY
+460 SDFKNFAFRVY

-490 TVYRWVGGALGVKNE
+490 TVYLWVGGALGVKNE

-512 SDKLAETLKG
+512 SDKLAEALKG

-599 AVTAFGTKS
+599 AITAFGTKS

-670 GSDKLSSIEFA
+670 GSSKLSSIEFA

-734 DAAATDGYALKATT
+734 DTAATDGYALKATT

-758 RFDHIDLSLYERV
+758 RFDHIDLSLYEKV
-771 IVRLRTEGGA
+771 IVRLRTEGNA

-792 GGFGEYATYDKGSV
+792 GGYGNYATYDKGSI
-806 NIMNYAAKLTE
+806 NILDYAAELTE

-830 NVANI
+830 NVPNI
-835 AIYIDSITFV
+835 
-845 EPTDYSRVNYDF
+845 
-857 SSADDYDLRAVSGYN
+857 
-872 GASVA
+872 
-877 GIVADSA
+877 
-884 AKDGY
+884 
-889 ALKGSTANT
+889 
-898 DNSGIKILFN
+898 
-908 NIKVDDY
+908 
-915 AAIYLRLRATNSVSI
+915 
-930 TVNGVGSKFDA
+930 
-941 YNTYKDYDISAVAKS
+941 
-956 NSIEYL
+956 
-962 TSIEIFRT
+962 
-970 KLPLD
+970 D

-980 VIFEEKPDFAKIN
+980 VIFEEKPDFSKIN
-993 YDFSSVDDYDMK
+993 YDFSSADDYDMK
-1005 IVSSYNGGTVSGIV
+1005 IVSSYNGGTVGGIV
-1019 ADETATGNFAL
+1019 ADENASGGFAL

-1067 TGDQAKQVSLYIN
+1067 PGDQAKQVSLYIN
-1080 DEFGTNVYYN
+1080 DEFGTGIYYN
-1090 YINGYKR
+1090 YFAGYKR
-1097 VNILSLMQVKGIT
+1097 VNILSLMKAKGIT
-1110 ATTLS
+1110 DTTLS

-1120 RNVSNIDVYIDK
+1120 RNVPNIDVYIDK

-1141 SKYDYKFDS
+1141 SRYDYKFDS

-1156 EIVSSFEGRADYA
+1156 EIVSSFEGRADYS

-1185 VKDNKGFQISFNN
+1185 VKDNKGFQISFND

-1224 TAIEYAGKSTA
+1224 TAIKYVGKVDA
-1235 YAELDLLYALK
+1235 YTELDLLAALK
-1246 KSSITTLSSIET
+1246 EGSFTTLSSIET
-1258 GRAGATPTV
+1258 GRDRATPTV

-1279 FEANADFDYDFSSA
+1279 IEANAGFNYDFSSA

-1298 TVVSSY
+1298 TVATSY
-1304 KSGPVLGIVEDE
+1304 KNGPILGIVSD
-1316 KITDKT
+1316 TAASDGYA
-1322 DNFALKAKTVLN
+1322 FKAKTVRN

-1340 FHDLKIDDYSS
+1340 FNDLKIDDYSS
-1351 IKVRI
+1351 IKLRI
-1356 RTYRSTNPQVTI
+1356 RTYRDSNPQVTI

-1379 GYADY
+1379 GFAEYT
-1384 ADVDIIELFNTKKA
+1384 DVDIIELFNTKKA
-1398 TDATTYNDTALW
+1398 ADPDTYNDTVLS

-1416 DSVAD
+1416 DTVPD
-1421 IEIYVDSITF
+1421 IEIYVDSVTL

>member
-33 TPATSASVKIDE
+33 TPAASASVKIDE

-56 TSSIPQAAVTDK
+56 ASSIPQAAVTDK

-244 DGDTADAAIVD
+244 DGDTADATIVD

-296 RVKSDKI
+296 RVKSDKVI
-303 VDIFEVYNADD
+303 DIFEVYNADD
-314 GTMYDLSWK
+314 GTMFDLSWK

-460 SDFKNLAFRVY
+460 SDFKNFAFRVY

-490 TVYRWVGGALGVKNE
+490 TVYLWVAGALGVKNE

-537 TSPTGAVLY
+537 TSPVGAVLY

-599 AVTAFGTKS
+599 AITALGTKS

-635 NPSQAAVGIY
+635 NASQTAVGIY

-656 AFGTYTTIDIKQYL
+656 SFGTYTTIDIKQYL
-670 GSDKLSSIEFA
+670 GSGKLSSIEFA
-681 RRTVKGIEIY
+681 RQTVKGVEIY

-711 SEDDYD
+711 GEDDYD

-734 DAAATDGYALKATT
+734 DTAAKNGFALKANTT
-748 VPGGA
+748 DGRDGTGK
-753 NGVSI
+753 GVSI
-758 RFDHIDLSLYERV
+758 RFDHIDLSLYEKV

-781 ISIGANGKGYI
+781 VNIGANGKGYF
-792 GGFGEYATYDKGSV
+792 GSYGEYASYDKGSI
-806 NIMNYAAKLTE
+806 NILDYATKLTE

-822 LDSIEIYR
+822 LDSIEIFR
-830 NVANI
+830 NVPNI
-835 AIYIDSITFV
+835 TIYIDSITFV
-845 EPTDYSRVNYDF
+845 EPTDYSLVDYDFSGEDDYDLRAVSNYNGASVAGIVSDSAASDGFALKGSTANTDNSGIKILFNNIKVDDYAAIYLRLRATNSVSITVNGVGSTFGAYDTYTNYDISAVAKSNSIEYLTSIEIFRSKLPLDIYVDCVIFEEKPDFSKINYDF

-915 AAIYLRLRATNSVSI
+915 AAIYLRLRTTNSVSI
-930 TVNGVGSKFDA
+930 TVNGAGSKFGA
-941 YNTYKDYDISAVAKS
+941 YDKYTDYDISAVAKS

-993 YDFSSVDDYDMK
+993 YDFSSADDYDMK

-1019 ADETATGNFAL
+1019 ADENATGNFAL
-1030 KATTVSGGANGVRI
+1030 KA
-1044 AFDDLTVADYIGIYV
+1044 
-1059 TLRTETAN
+1059 
-1067 TGDQAKQVSLYIN
+1067 
-1080 DEFGTNVYYN
+1080 
-1090 YINGYKR
+1090 
-1097 VNILSLMQVKGIT
+1097 
-1110 ATTLS
+1110 
-1115 AFTVA
+1115 
-1120 RNVSNIDVYIDK
+1120 
-1132 IEFVKKTDA
+1132 
-1141 SKYDYKFDS
+1141 
-1150 ANDSDL
+1150 
-1156 EIVSSFEGRADYA
+1156 
-1169 LVEDSTAT
+1169 
-1177 GGYAISGQ
+1177 
-1185 VKDNKGFQISFNN
+1185 
-1198 LNVSDYAKITLRYR
+1198 
-1212 STDGVQFYANGG
+1212 
-1224 TAIEYAGKSTA
+1224 
-1235 YAELDLLYALK
+1235 
-1246 KSSITTLSSIET
+1246 
-1258 GRAGATPTV
+1258 
-1267 WIDSITFVKWSE
+1267 
-1279 FEANADFDYDFSSA
+1279 
-1293 DDIDM
+1293 
-1298 TVVSSY
+1298 
-1304 KSGPVLGIVEDE
+1304 
-1316 KITDKT
+1316 
-1322 DNFALKAKTVLN
+1322 KTVRN

-1340 FHDLKIDDYSS
+1340 FNDLTIDDYSS

-1356 RTYRSTNPQVTI
+1356 RTYRDTNPQVTI
-1368 SMNGGKSLKWS
+1368 SMNGGKALKWS
-1379 GYADY
+1379 GYATY

-1398 TDATTYNDTALW
+1398 DDPDTYNDTVLS

-1416 DSVAD
+1416 DTVPD

>member
-169 TANTTENISLDAGCE
+169 TADTTENISLDAGCE

-244 DGDTADAAIVD
+244 DGDTADATIVD

-273 KTYNITFTKGATLRI
+273 KTYNVTFSKGATLRI

-296 RVKSDKI
+296 RVKADKVI
-303 VDIFEVYNADD
+303 DIFEVYNADD

-460 SDFKNLAFRVY
+460 SDFKNFAFRVY
-471 CEGEFSTLSLSFSD
+471 CEGEFDTITLSFSD

-490 TVYRWVGGALGVKNE
+490 TVYLWVAGALGVKNE
-505 WITVRVP
+505 WITVRIP

-537 TSPTGAVLY
+537 TSPVGGVLY

-570 DFYAAEAIDGGTVI
+570 DFYAAEAIDSGTVI

-599 AVTAFGTKS
+599 AVTAYGTKS
-608 GVKINFNDL
+608 GVKINFNNL

-670 GSDKLSSIEFA
+670 GSSKLSSIEFA

-734 DAAATDGYALKATT
+734 DTAATDGYALKATT

-771 IVRLRTEGGA
+771 IVRLRTEGNA
-781 ISIGANGKGYI
+781 ISIGANGNGYI
-792 GGFGEYATYDKGSV
+792 GGYGNYATYTDI
-806 NIMNYAAKLTE
+806 NILDYAAELTK

-830 NVANI
+830 NVPNI
-835 AIYIDSITFV
+835 TIYIDSITFV

-857 SSADDYDLRAVSGYN
+857 SGETDYDLRAVSGYN

-884 AKDGY
+884 ASDGF

-962 TSIEIFRT
+962 TSIEIFRS

-980 VIFEEKPDFAKIN
+980 VIFEEKPDFSKIN
-993 YDFSSVDDYDMK
+993 YDFSSADDYDMK

-1019 ADETATGNFAL
+1019 ADATATDGFAL

-1080 DEFGTNVYYN
+1080 DEFGTNIYYN
-1090 YINGYKR
+1090 YFAGYKR
-1097 VNILSLMQVKGIT
+1097 VNILSLMKAKGIT
-1110 ATTLS
+1110 DTTLS

-1120 RNVSNIDVYIDK
+1120 RNVPNIDVYIDK

-1141 SKYDYKFDS
+1141 SRYDYKFDS

-1156 EIVSSFEGRADYA
+1156 EIVSSFEGRADYS
-1169 LVEDSTAT
+1169 LVEDITAT
-1177 GGYAISGQ
+1177 GGYALSGQ
-1185 VKDNKGFQISFNN
+1185 VKDNKGLQISFND
-1198 LNVSDYAKITLRYR
+1198 LNVSDYAEITLRYR

-1224 TAIEYAGKSTA
+1224 TAIKYVAKVDA
-1235 YAELDLLYALK
+1235 YTELDLLAALK
-1246 KSSITTLSSIET
+1246 EGSITTLSSIET
-1258 GRAGATPTV
+1258 GRVGATPTV

-1279 FEANADFDYDFSSA
+1279 INYDFSSA
-1293 DDIDM
+1293 DDKDM
-1298 TVVSSY
+1298 AVVSSY
-1304 KSGPVLGIVEDE
+1304 KNGPVLGIVEDE

-1322 DNFALKAKTVLN
+1322 DNFALKAKTVRN

-1340 FHDLKIDDYSS
+1340 FNDLTIDDYSS

-1356 RTYRSTNPQVTI
+1356 RTYRDTNPQVTI
-1368 SMNGGKSLKWS
+1368 SMNGGKALKWS
-1379 GYADY
+1379 GYATY

-1398 TDATTYNDTALW
+1398 DDPDTYNDTVLS

-1416 DSVAD
+1416 DTVPD

>member
-33 TPATSASVKIDE
+33 TPAASASVKIDE

-93 VTLSHGDELT
+93 VTLNHGDELT

-200 LSGNENTIEKS
+200 ISGNENTIEKS

-244 DGDTADAAIVD
+244 DGDTADATIVD

-273 KTYNITFTKGATLRI
+273 KTYNVTFTKGATLRI

-355 TEVDTDIYIDYIGYT
+355 TEVDTDIYIDYIGYA

-471 CEGEFSTLSLSFSD
+471 CEGEFSTLTLSFSD

-490 TVYRWVGGALGVKNE
+490 TVYLWVAGALGVKNE
-505 WITVRVP
+505 WITVRIP
-512 SDKLAETLKG
+512 SDKLAEKLKG

-599 AVTAFGTKS
+599 AITAFGTKS

-635 NPSQAAVGIY
+635 NASQTAVGIY

-670 GSDKLSSIEFA
+670 GSSKLSSIEFA

-711 SEDDYD
+711 GEDDYD

-771 IVRLRTEGGA
+771 IVRLRTEGNA

-792 GGFGEYATYDKGSV
+792 GGYGNYATYTDI
-806 NIMNYAAKLTE
+806 NILDYAAELTK

-830 NVANI
+830 NVPNI
-835 AIYIDSITFV
+835 
-845 EPTDYSRVNYDF
+845 
-857 SSADDYDLRAVSGYN
+857 
-872 GASVA
+872 
-877 GIVADSA
+877 
-884 AKDGY
+884 
-889 ALKGSTANT
+889 
-898 DNSGIKILFN
+898 
-908 NIKVDDY
+908 
-915 AAIYLRLRATNSVSI
+915 
-930 TVNGVGSKFDA
+930 
-941 YNTYKDYDISAVAKS
+941 
-956 NSIEYL
+956 
-962 TSIEIFRT
+962 
-970 KLPLD
+970 D

-980 VIFEEKPDFAKIN
+980 VIFEEKPDFSKIN
-993 YDFSSVDDYDMK
+993 YDFSSADDYDMK
-1005 IVSSYNGGTVSGIV
+1005 IVSSYNGGTLGGIV
-1019 ADETATGNFAL
+1019 ADENASGGFAL

-1080 DEFGTNVYYN
+1080 DEFGTNIYYN
-1090 YINGYKR
+1090 YFAGYKR
-1097 VNILSLMQVKGIT
+1097 VNILSLMKAKGIT
-1110 ATTLS
+1110 DTTLS

-1141 SKYDYKFDS
+1141 SRYDYKFDS

-1156 EIVSSFEGRADYA
+1156 EIVSSFEGRADYS

-1185 VKDNKGFQISFNN
+1185 VKDNKGLQISFND

-1224 TAIEYAGKSTA
+1224 TAIKYVGKVDA
-1235 YAELDLLYALK
+1235 YTELDLLAALK
-1246 KSSITTLSSIET
+1246 EGSFTTLSSIET
-1258 GRAGATPTV
+1258 GRDRATPTV

-1279 FEANADFDYDFSSA
+1279 INYDFSSA

-1298 TVVSSY
+1298 TVVS
-1304 KSGPVLGIVEDE
+1304 KQGDGKDIGMVADE
-1316 KITDKT
+1316 KATDG
-1322 DNFALKAKTVLN
+1322 FALKAVTGNN

-1340 FHDLKIDDYSS
+1340 FNNLDISEYETITL
-1351 IKVRI
+1351 RI
-1356 RTYRSTNPQVTI
+1356 RTESTAASPQINVNVNDT
-1368 SMNGGKSLKWS
+1368 SNNLEWKK
-1379 GYADY
+1379 YDEY
-1384 ADVDIIELFNTKKA
+1384 TEIELVAAMKNKNINTLSSILLYRNVPN
-1398 TDATTYNDTALW
+1398 TT
-1410 SIEIWR
+1410 
-1416 DSVAD
+1416 
-1421 IEIYVDSITF
+1421 IYVDSVTF

>member
-33 TPATSASVKIDE
+33 TPAASASVKIDE

-244 DGDTADAAIVD
+244 DGDTADATIVD

-273 KTYNITFTKGATLRI
+273 KTYNVTFTKGATLRI

-314 GTMYDLSWK
+314 GTMFDLSWK

-333 YAPIS
+333 YAPIA

-415 EAAADCPAGSTD
+415 EAAENCPAGSTD

-471 CEGEFSTLSLSFSD
+471 CEGEFSTLTLSFSD

-490 TVYRWVGGALGVKNE
+490 TVYLWVAGALGVKNE
-505 WITVRVP
+505 WITVRIP
-512 SDKLAETLKG
+512 SDKLAEKLKG

-537 TSPTGAVLY
+537 TSPVGGVLY

-570 DFYAAEAIDGGTVI
+570 DFYAAEAIDSGTVI

-599 AVTAFGTKS
+599 AVTAYGTKS

-626 VRLRSANPS
+626 VRLRTANPS
-635 NPSQAAVGIY
+635 NASQAAVGIY

-656 AFGTYTTIDIKQYL
+656 AFSSYTTIDIKQYL
-670 GSDKLSSIEFA
+670 GSGKLSSIEFA

-758 RFDHIDLSLYERV
+758 RFDHIDLSLYEKV

-781 ISIGANGKGYI
+781 VNIGANGKGYF
-792 GGFGEYATYDKGSV
+792 GSYGEYATYDKGSI
-806 NIMNYAAKLTE
+806 NILDYAAKLTE

-822 LDSIEIYR
+822 LDSIEIFR

-835 AIYIDSITFV
+835 
-845 EPTDYSRVNYDF
+845 
-857 SSADDYDLRAVSGYN
+857 
-872 GASVA
+872 
-877 GIVADSA
+877 
-884 AKDGY
+884 
-889 ALKGSTANT
+889 
-898 DNSGIKILFN
+898 
-908 NIKVDDY
+908 
-915 AAIYLRLRATNSVSI
+915 
-930 TVNGVGSKFDA
+930 
-941 YNTYKDYDISAVAKS
+941 
-956 NSIEYL
+956 
-962 TSIEIFRT
+962 
-970 KLPLD
+970 D

-980 VIFEEKPDFAKIN
+980 VIFEEKSDFSKIN
-993 YDFSSVDDYDMK
+993 YDFSSADDYDMK

-1019 ADETATGNFAL
+1019 ADANASGGFAL

-1044 AFDDLTVADYIGIYV
+1044 AFNDLTVADYIGIYV

-1067 TGDQAKQVSLYIN
+1067 TEDQAKQVSLYVN
-1080 DEFGTNVYYN
+1080 DEFGTNIYYN
-1090 YINGYKR
+1090 YFAGYKR
-1097 VNILSLMQVKGIT
+1097 VNILSLMKAKGIT
-1110 ATTLS
+1110 DTTLS

-1120 RNVSNIDVYIDK
+1120 RNVPNIDVYIDK

-1141 SKYDYKFDS
+1141 SRYDYKFDS

-1177 GGYAISGQ
+1177 GGYALSGQ
-1185 VKDNKGFQISFNN
+1185 VKDNKGLQISFND

-1212 STDGVQFYANGG
+1212 SNDGVQFYANGG
-1224 TAIEYAGKSTA
+1224 TKIKYVGKVDA
-1235 YAELDLLYALK
+1235 YTELDLLAALK
-1246 KSSITTLSSIET
+1246 EGSFTTLSSIET
-1258 GRAGATPTV
+1258 GRDRATPTV

-1279 FEANADFDYDFSSA
+1279 INYDFSSA

-1298 TVVSSY
+1298 TVVS
-1304 KSGPVLGIVEDE
+1304 KQGDGKDIGMVADE
-1316 KITDKT
+1316 KATDG
-1322 DNFALKAKTVLN
+1322 FALKAVTGNN

-1340 FHDLKIDDYSS
+1340 FNDLDIGEYET
-1351 IKVRI
+1351 ITLRI
-1356 RTYRSTNPQVTI
+1356 RTESTAASPQINVNVNDT
-1368 SMNGGKSLKWS
+1368 SNNLEWKK
-1379 GYADY
+1379 YDEY
-1384 ADVDIIELFNTKKA
+1384 TEIELVAAMKNKNINTLSSILLYRNVPN
-1398 TDATTYNDTALW
+1398 TT
-1410 SIEIWR
+1410 
-1416 DSVAD
+1416 
-1421 IEIYVDSITF
+1421 IYVDSVTF